1 MRRFFRFPEAL
12 LLVIVVCVVLDYKSF
27 FNPLCIMLLVSW
39 FVHLLLRISPRFP
52 NFASLFQV
60 LITMACWVCLLY
72 TSWRLNGTSGSK
84 PDPVGVINGLL
95 WGDIAFIAGLF
106 FTMTQVVF
114 WLAGLWVIL
123 EKGLLL
129 RRRA

>member
-1 MRRFFRFPEAL
+1 M
-12 LLVIVVCVVLDYKSF
+12 
-27 FNPLCIMLLVSW
+27 MLLVSW

-60 LITMACWVCLLY
+60 LITMGCWLCLLY
-72 TSWRLNGTSGSK
+72 TSWRLNTSGGGNK
-84 PDPVGVINGLL
+84 PDPGGVINGLL
-95 WGDIAFIAGLF
+95 WGDIAFIASLF
-106 FTMTQVVF
+106 FMMTQVVF